1 MTNTIEITLDDAALK
16 ARLNGL
22 MQTLT
27 HTQPMMAA
35 LAAELAAQTE
45 LSFKDEGPGWPQLK
59 PSTVTSTVKR
69 RGGKR
74 RRGAHPILQVTNAL
88 ARSVTT
94 RSGADYAQVGSNL
107 AYASIHQFG
116 GVIKRKGKA
125 GTVRLRTDAKGNLL
139 RQRGHSNLATFARSS
154 HKRYTE
160 RSYQGKDYTIKIPA
174 RPFLPVEKDGRL
186 KPRALDAVMGVLQQ
200 FIDKT

>member
-59 PSTVTSTVKR
+59 PSTVKR
-69 RGGKR
+69 RG
-74 RRGAHPILQVTNAL
+74 GAHPILQVTNAL

-174 RPFLPVEKDGRL
+174 RPFLPVEKDGQL

>member
-59 PSTVTSTVKR
+59 PSTVKR
-69 RGGKR
+69 RGS
-74 RRGAHPILQVTNAL
+74 AHPILQVTNAL